1 MRDTA
6 EYAFCSRLGP
16 ANTVRNCVQHGQVT
30 GELSHVLAA
39 ELHGIYTS
47 GFSHLIHEALDKDCV
62 LINVHTTPETWR
74 HVRITHR
81 MIHQLV
87 RELIAE
93 AMFPTIKHTLEH
105 DRITAF
111 LLCNDCWTHS
121 SQNRL
126 SRQTHMHTGQI
137 LVGIKGAC
145 ELTHHDGV
153 VTTLCHIFFTGP
165 DQFDRYTRHLL
176 GDVDRLRGVVLEG
189 TTTSKAPTE
198 IDLINLALIPWQAGG
213 RNHCCQ

>member
-1 MRDTA
+1 MR
-6 EYAFCSRLGP
+6 
-16 ANTVRNCVQHGQVT
+16 V
-30 GELSHVLAA
+30 
-39 ELHGIYTS
+39 
-47 GFSHLIHEALDKDCV
+47 
-62 LINVHTTPETWR
+62 
-74 HVRITHR
+74 THR

-87 RELIAE
+87 GELITE
-93 AMFPTIKHTLEH
+93 AMLATIKHTLKH
-105 DRITAF
+105 QGIATF
-111 LLCNDCWTHS
+111 LLCHDCRTHRS
-121 SQNRL
+121 KNRL
-126 SRQTHMHTGQI
+126 ARQTHMHACQI
-137 LVGIKGAC
+137 LVGVKGAC